1 MTSRPSKLGNDLQVP
16 PGYLACQTSRY
27 YLSAW
32 PLIADL
38 LLLRAWMVVQPFRLD
53 VMDLANGCD
62 YYVRHGGDDK
72 RTEDLA
78 LMILHIDGKR

>member
-1 MTSRPSKLGNDLQVP
+1 MIFRSPLVVRQIPEPVRLRDST
-16 PGYLACQTSRY
+16 
-27 YLSAW
+27 SAW